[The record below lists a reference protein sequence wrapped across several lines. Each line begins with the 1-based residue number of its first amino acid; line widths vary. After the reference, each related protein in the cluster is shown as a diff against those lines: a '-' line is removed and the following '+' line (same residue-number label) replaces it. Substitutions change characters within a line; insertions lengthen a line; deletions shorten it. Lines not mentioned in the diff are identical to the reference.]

1 MRQARTPIRIIAA
14 VSISAVLAAVGV
26 VATESS
32 VSAHGSSMAPAS
44 RIYNCRFL
52 TPENEVCKQAWA
64 ANTQALYDW
73 NGIRIGTAAGQHE
86 SIIPDGK
93 LCSAG
98 NEQYATFDTASDK
111 WPVTNLTPASD
122 GKYELKWDNSAPHAT
137 LYYRVY
143 ITKPGFDVK
152 AAPLKWSDLELVH
165 QSGQT
170 ASEAFT
176 VLRMNLPNRATHSM
190 IYMIWQRSDSPEAFY
205 SCNDVTV
212 NASGQPTPT
221 PTTVPAAPTTTVPA
235 APTTTVPSGPTTTV
249 PGAGVQFALTK
260 TDEWGSGR
268 NFAATVK
275 NATGAAA
282 SAWTVTLPWTSPVD
296 PWDASA
302 TAADGKV
309 SFSNV
314 AWNGSIASGG
324 STAFGFTDRGLGFTA
339 LGYATPNP
347 STCSATLNGVVVSCS
362 IVSSSTPTPTPTPT
376 TTTPP
381 TTTTTAPTTTTTTTP
396 TPAATVNGTIKCT
409 CDWGTGYCA
418 DVTVSTTSQTAVT
431 WTVKVP
437 ITKGKVTSVWEAN
450 YKIVGTTM
458 TAQGTPLNAVVKA
471 GAPKTFGFCAG

>member
-14 VSISAVLAAVGV
+14 LSISAVLAAVGV
-26 VATESS
+26 VATGSS

-44 RIYNCRFL
+44 RIYSCRFL
-52 TPENEVCKQAWA
+52 TPDNELCKQAWA

-73 NGIRIGTAAGQHE
+73 NGIRIGTAASQHE

-111 WPVTNLTPASD
+111 WPVTNLTPTSD
-122 GKYELKWDNSAPHAT
+122 GKYELKWENSAPHAT

-170 ASEAFT
+170 AAEAST
-176 VLRMNLPNRATHSM
+176 VLRMNLPDRATHSM

-205 SCNDVTV
+205 SCSDVTV

-221 PTTVPAAPTTTVPA
+221 STTVPPTTVPSGPTTVP
-235 APTTTVPSGPTTTV
+235 PTTVPSGPTTTV
-249 PGAGVQFALTK
+249 PGAGVQLTLTK

-282 SAWTVTLPWTSPVD
+282 SAWTVTLPWTSPVE

-314 AWNGSIASGG
+314 AWNASIASGG
-324 STAFGFTDRGLGFTA
+324 SRAFGFTDRGLGFTD

-347 STCSATLNGVVVSCS
+347 STCSATLSGVAVSCS
-362 IVSSSTPTPTPTPT
+362 IVASSTPTTTTTT

-381 TTTTTAPTTTTTTTP
+381 TTTTAAPTPTTTTTP
-396 TPAATVNGTIKCT
+396 TTPVTVNRTIKVT
-409 CDWGTGYCA
+409 SDWGTGYCA

-450 YKIVGTTM
+450 YKIEGTTL
-458 TAQGTPLNAVVKA
+458 TAQGTPLNAVVRA